1 MLASRITLTILLC
14 IAIVAPAAAASD
26 APAGLT
32 INVASYSFTPN
43 PLQLAA
49 GKPVTLTIVNQ
60 AGKGHD
66 FTAKEFFAASAITSG
81 AAPGGKIELGAHETK
96 SITLT
101 PQAGTYPVHC
111 SHFLHASM
119 GMKAEIVVR

>member
-1 MLASRITLTILLC
+1 MLGSRITLTVLLC
-14 IAIVAPAAAASD
+14 ITILARAAAA
-26 APAGLT
+26 APAGVT
-32 INVASYSFTPN
+32 INAASYSFTPN
-43 PLQLAA
+43 PIQLAA

-60 AGKGHD
+60 SGKEHD
-66 FTAKEFFAASAITSG
+66 FTAKEFFAASAITAG
-81 AAPGGKIELGAHETK
+81 TARDGKIELGAHETK

-101 PQAGTYPVHC
+101 PRTGTYPVHC